1 MTPPID
7 HEARPA
13 GTLPTRIMASG
24 ASTDIVSEHR
34 GKGRRRPSRRSST
47 TSSLLFRAYMAW
59 FEKASFRL

>member
-1 MTPPID
+1 
-7 HEARPA
+7 
-13 GTLPTRIMASG
+13 MASG